1 MTDAILA
8 DPSID
13 LNTLFGDTFFAA
25 GARWEVPGSTL
36 IIDGYGVTRLY
47 AVYRAA
53 NVNYNVYVYRV
64 EAGQIIRDKAF
75 ERSEYTWTAKD
86 SNGNDVTYKKYA
98 YVDLDGNSLLTAP
111 TDSMVG
117 FVDDDV
123 LSGFFMKIPYRAG
136 YRLITDPNYTT
147 AFGQMKLTGT
157 VTADGRLTLI
167 LYYEAIPNGSEYQ
180 VEYWYWDPATNK
192 PVKFD
197 ERVPGTTPTGPTAST
212 VTIKGTAGY
221 TANVNTAGATNAP
234 GIFDTKFDAVTNDT
248 NFTSLGWLWKDI
260 EGFVA
265 APSGSWTCVT
275 NGTITYIYG
284 YKTDADGTYV
294 LDADGN
300 PIPLYRT
307 LTLQQ
312 GMLFSSSYSG
322 TIVGDPNNML
332 VLRLFYTPAPRN
344 VTFVPEQGVWVSGT
358 DTFSSSSS
366 NTYTT
371 GQTINVPQNT
381 HLTRP
386 GYELIGWTTNHDL
399 VDTTITDAW
408 INDPNRS
415 LESLKTLLGDSFASV
430 FFDLNYTVTADS
442 DQFLYAMWAPAETTF
457 LVEHYRVVAEVDQ
470 DGNIVKIHKIE
481 DAPAVTTTQQGKS
494 ESAITADMINKIT
507 AALYNLYP
515 NMKGYSYYEGFSQLW
530 NGVQYDE
537 ISSIASLAPNGTTL
551 FKLYYVSEYVPY
563 TVEFWKVSGEGVAS
577 RVTDTNGNA
586 VSIQHEG
593 LAGAYAK
600 ADAEKEADGITW
612 KGYTFVDADGN
623 TIIPA
628 FLTDDAY
635 TSLLIPNGYVYTPG
649 TFTINDFSYTSDPYK
664 LINGD
669 GSTIIRL
676 YFAPDTH
683 KLSLILNGTATDASW
698 VKSYAGAGNAFVQTG
713 SINVVTGSVVYLPGA
728 AAATRPGYQ
737 LVGWYETNDYIDY
750 VGNDSITLYNNVL
763 KTDPKFHAVGSLFTV
778 PAPRCSC
785 TPCGS
790 PRSPTSRSSTTR

>member
-47 AVYRAA
+47 AVYRARTLITTCMSTA
-53 NVNYNVYVYRV
+53 SKRARSSV
-64 EAGQIIRDKAF
+64 IRPSSAP
-75 ERSEYTWTAKD
+75 STPGAAKD

-180 VEYWYWDPATNK
+180 VEYWYWDPPPTSPSSSTSA
-192 PVKFD
+192 F
-197 ERVPGTTPTGPTAST
+197 PGTTPTGPTAST

-234 GIFDTKFDAVTNDT
+234 GIFDTKLDAVTNDT

-344 VTFVPEQGVWVSGT
+344 VTFVPEQGSV
-358 DTFSSSSS
+358 
-366 NTYTT
+366 
-371 GQTINVPQNT
+371 GQRHRYLQ
-381 HLTRP
+381 
-386 GYELIGWTTNHDL
+386 L
-399 VDTTITDAW
+399 V
-408 INDPNRS
+408 
-415 LESLKTLLGDSFASV
+415 F
-430 FFDLNYTVTADS
+430 
-442 DQFLYAMWAPAETTF
+442 
-457 LVEHYRVVAEVDQ
+457 VEHLHHGSDHQRSAE
-470 DGNIVKIHKIE
+470 H
-481 DAPAVTTTQQGKS
+481 APH
-494 ESAITADMINKIT
+494 
-507 AALYNLYP
+507 
-515 NMKGYSYYEGFSQLW
+515 
-530 NGVQYDE
+530 
-537 ISSIASLAPNGTTL
+537 AS
-551 FKLYYVSEYVPY
+551 
-563 TVEFWKVSGEGVAS
+563 
-577 RVTDTNGNA
+577 
-586 VSIQHEG
+586 G
-593 LAGAYAK
+593 L
-600 ADAEKEADGITW
+600 
-612 KGYTFVDADGN
+612 
-623 TIIPA
+623 
-628 FLTDDAY
+628 
-635 TSLLIPNGYVYTPG
+635 
-649 TFTINDFSYTSDPYK
+649 
-664 LINGD
+664 
-669 GSTIIRL
+669 
-676 YFAPDTH
+676 
-683 KLSLILNGTATDASW
+683 
-698 VKSYAGAGNAFVQTG
+698 
-713 SINVVTGSVVYLPGA
+713 
-728 AAATRPGYQ
+728 
-737 LVGWYETNDYIDY
+737 
-750 VGNDSITLYNNVL
+750 
-763 KTDPKFHAVGSLFTV
+763 
-778 PAPRCSC
+778 
-785 TPCGS
+785 
-790 PRSPTSRSSTTR
+790 